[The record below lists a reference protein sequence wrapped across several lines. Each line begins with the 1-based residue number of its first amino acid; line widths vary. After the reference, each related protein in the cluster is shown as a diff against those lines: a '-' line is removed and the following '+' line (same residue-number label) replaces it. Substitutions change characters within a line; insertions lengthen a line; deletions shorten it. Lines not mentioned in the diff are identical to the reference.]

1 MMHLL
6 CYYCTV
12 FHFPLRLYWGEL
24 ELRCDIGRTGA
35 NMVKTIFIGDVQAGK
50 YDGQEV
56 ELMGWVKRTRGSN
69 KIRFIVLRDSTGVIQ
84 CVVKR
89 DAVGDELFEDA
100 KGALIESSIKITGMI
115 NVDERADGGHEMVA
129 SSVVIVGSVNPER
142 PFPITESAMKA
153 ADGGETEFLL
163 DNRHLYLRTSRM
175 TTMLQVR
182 STVFGA
188 IHNYFR
194 DLDFTEYQAPNF
206 VAGAVEG
213 GSTLFEV
220 PYFGRK
226 VYLTQSWQLYAEAA
240 MPALERLYTIA
251 PSFRAEKS
259 RTRRHLTEFWH
270 AEMEVAWAT
279 NDEIMSHGEGVVRK
293 IASDLIEYRSDEL
306 ESIGRDLDLVA
317 RYADSPY
324 PRMRYDEA
332 VETLQGMGVD
342 IEWGQ
347 DLDYSKEKV
356 LTKDFD
362 VPHFLTHYPKIAK
375 PFYHRVDPDEDK
387 YVLCHDLLAPEGYGE
402 IIGGGE
408 RTWSE
413 QELLARLDEEGTDK
427 AAYQFYID
435 TRSYGGV
442 PHGGFGLGVD
452 RVCSWLTGAD
462 HIREVIP
469 FPRDSRRVSP

>member
-1 MMHLL
+1 MK
-6 CYYCTV
+6 TT
-12 FHFPLRLYWGEL
+12 WISDIL
-24 ELRCDIGRTGA
+24 E
-35 NMVKTIFIGDVQAGK
+35 GK
-50 YDGQEV
+50 HDGQKV
-56 ELMGWVKRTRGSN
+56 ELKGWIKRSRGSN
-69 KIRFIVLRDSTGVIQ
+69 KIRFVVLRDSTGSIQ
-84 CVVKR
+84 CVAKK
-89 DAVGDELFEDA
+89 DAVGEECFENV
-100 KGALIESSIKITGMI
+100 KSALIESSLIIHGLA
-115 NVDERADGGHEMVA
+115 NPDERADGGYEIIVQD
-129 SSVVIVGSVNPER
+129 VEIVGPVNPDT
-142 PFPITESAMKA
+142 PFPITESAMVA

-163 DNRHLYLRTSRM
+163 DNRHLYLRTTRM
-175 TTMLQVR
+175 TTMLKLR
-182 STVFGA
+182 SSVFGA
-188 IHNYFR
+188 IHSYFR
-194 DLDFTEYQAPNF
+194 DLDFLEYQAPNF

-226 VYLTQSWQLYAEAA
+226 AYLTQSWQLYAEAA

-270 AEMEVAWAT
+270 AEMEVAWAD
-279 NDEIMSHGEGVVRK
+279 NNEIMSYGEGVVRK
-293 IASDLIEYRSDEL
+293 IAATLLDERSEEL
-306 ESIGRDLDLVA
+306 ESLGRDLETIA
-317 RYADSPY
+317 RYADSAY

-332 VETLQGMGVD
+332 VDTLQGMGVE

-356 LTKDFD
+356 LTQDFD

-375 PFYHRVDPDEDK
+375 PFYHRVDPDDEK

-413 QELLARLDEEGTDK
+413 AEILARIDEEGTPREQ
-427 AAYQFYID
+427 YQFYID
-435 TRSYGGV
+435 TRTYGGV
-442 PHGGFGLGVD
+442 QHGGFGLGVD
-452 RVCSWLTGAD
+452 RVCSWLSGAE

-469 FPRDSRRVSP
+469 FPRDSRRVTP

>member
-1 MMHLL
+1 MAK
-6 CYYCTV
+6 
-12 FHFPLRLYWGEL
+12 
-24 ELRCDIGRTGA
+24 DIW
-35 NMVKTIFIGDVQAGK
+35 IGDVQNGD
-50 YDGQEV
+50 YDGQDV
-56 ELMGWVKRTRGSN
+56 ELKGWIKRTRGSN
-69 KIRFIVLRDSTGVIQ
+69 KIRFVVLRDSTGIIQ
-84 CVVKR
+84 CVAKR
-89 DAVGDELFEDA
+89 DVIGDEAFESIA
-100 KGALIESSIKITGMI
+100 SALIESSVVIRGTV
-115 NVDERADGGHEMVA
+115 NVDERSEGGHEL
-129 SSVVIVGSVNPER
+129 VVSGLEIVGPVDPER

-163 DNRHLYLRTSRM
+163 DNRHLYLRTGRM
-175 TTMLQVR
+175 TTMLKVR
-182 STVFGA
+182 SSVFGA

-194 DLDFTEYQAPNF
+194 DLDFVEYQAPNF

-226 VYLTQSWQLYAEAA
+226 AYLTQSWQLYAEAA

-270 AEMEVAWAT
+270 AEMEIAWAT
-279 NDEIMSHGEGVVRK
+279 NDEVMHHGEGVVRH
-293 IASDLIEYRSDEL
+293 IASTLLEERSNEL
-306 ESIGRDLDLVA
+306 QVLGRDLELIQ
-317 RYADSPY
+317 RYADTPF

-332 VETLQGMGVD
+332 IEILQGKGVEV
-342 IEWGQ
+342 EWGQ
-347 DLDYSKEKV
+347 DLDYSKEKI
-356 LTKDFD
+356 LTQDFA

-375 PFYHRVDPDEDK
+375 PFYHREDPSDKK

-413 QELLARLDEEGTDK
+413 EEILARLDEEGTPKD
-427 AAYQFYID
+427 AYQFYID

-452 RVCSWLTGAD
+452 RVCSWLSGAE

-469 FPRDSRRVSP
+469 FPRDSRRVTP

>member
-1 MMHLL
+1 MAGDEMK
-6 CYYCTV
+6 TV
-12 FHFPLRLYWGEL
+12 WIS
-24 ELRCDIGRTGA
+24 DIL
-35 NMVKTIFIGDVQAGK
+35 DGK
-50 YDGQEV
+50 YDGQTV
-56 ELMGWVKRTRGSN
+56 ELKGWIKRSRGSN
-69 KIRFIVLRDSTGVIQ
+69 KIRFVVLRDSTGFIQ
-84 CVVKR
+84 CVAKK
-89 DAVGDELFEDA
+89 DTIGDECFENI
-100 KGALIESSIKITGMI
+100 KSALIESSLILRGTA
-115 NVDERADGGHEMVA
+115 NPDERADGGYEIIVDDVH
-129 SSVVIVGSVNPER
+129 IVGPVNPET
-142 PFPITESAMKA
+142 PFPITESAMAA

-175 TTMLQVR
+175 TTMLKLR
-182 STVFGA
+182 SSVFGA
-188 IHNYFR
+188 IHSYFR
-194 DLDFTEYQAPNF
+194 DQDFIEYQAPNF

-220 PYFGRK
+220 PYFGK
-226 VYLTQSWQLYAEAA
+226 KAYLTQSWQLYAEAA

-270 AEMEVAWAT
+270 AEMEVAWAD
-279 NDEIMSHGEGVVRK
+279 NQEIMTYGEGLVRN
-293 IASDLIEYRSDEL
+293 IASTLLDERSTEL
-306 ESIGRDLDLVA
+306 ESLGRDLELIA
-317 RYADSPY
+317 KYADSKY

-332 VETLQGMGVD
+332 VEKLQSMGVE

-356 LTKDFD
+356 LTQDFE

-375 PFYHRVDPDEDK
+375 PFYHRVDPDDDN

-413 QELLARLDEEGTDK
+413 EEILARIDEEGTPREP
-427 AAYQFYID
+427 YQFYID
-435 TRSYGGV
+435 TRTYGGV

-452 RVCSWLTGAD
+452 RVCSWLSGAD

-469 FPRDSRRVSP
+469 FPRDSRRVTP

>member
-1 MMHLL
+1 MAK
-6 CYYCTV
+6 
-12 FHFPLRLYWGEL
+12 
-24 ELRCDIGRTGA
+24 DIW
-35 NMVKTIFIGDVQAGK
+35 IGDVQNGD
-50 YDGQEV
+50 YDGAEV
-56 ELMGWVKRTRGSN
+56 ELKGWVKRTRGSN
-69 KIRFIVLRDSTGVIQ
+69 KIRFVVLRDSTGTIQ
-84 CVVKR
+84 CVAKR
-89 DAVGDELFEDA
+89 DAVGDDQFESIA
-100 KGALIESSIKITGMI
+100 SALIESSVIITGTV
-115 NVDERADGGHEMVA
+115 NVDERSEGGHELVV
-129 SSVVIVGSVNPER
+129 SSIEIVGPVDPER

-175 TTMLQVR
+175 TTMLKMR
-182 STVFGA
+182 SSVFGA
-188 IHNYFR
+188 IHSYFR
-194 DLDFTEYQAPNF
+194 DLDFIEYQAPNF

-226 VYLTQSWQLYAEAA
+226 AYLTQSWQLYAEAA

-270 AEMEVAWAT
+270 AEMEIAWAT
-279 NDEIMSHGEGVVRK
+279 NAEVMAHGEGVVRH
-293 IASDLIEYRSDEL
+293 IASTLLEERSTEL
-306 ESIGRDLDLVA
+306 EDLGRDLELIG
-317 RYADSPY
+317 RYADTPF

-332 VETLQGMGVD
+332 VEILQGKGVD
-342 IEWGQ
+342 VAWGQ
-347 DLDYSKEKV
+347 DLDYSKEKI
-356 LTKDFD
+356 LTQDFD

-375 PFYHRVDPDEDK
+375 PFYHREDPTDDK

-413 QELLARLDEEGTDK
+413 EEILARLAEEGTSPE
-427 AAYQFYID
+427 AYQFYID

-452 RVCSWLTGAD
+452 RVCSWLSGAD

-469 FPRDSRRVSP
+469 FPRDSRRVTP

>member
-1 MMHLL
+1 MK
-6 CYYCTV
+6 TT
-12 FHFPLRLYWGEL
+12 WISDIL
-24 ELRCDIGRTGA
+24 E
-35 NMVKTIFIGDVQAGK
+35 GK
-50 YDGQEV
+50 HDGQKV
-56 ELMGWVKRTRGSN
+56 ELKGWIKRSRGSN
-69 KIRFIVLRDSTGVIQ
+69 KIRFVVLRDSTGSIQ
-84 CVVKR
+84 CVAKK
-89 DAVGDELFEDA
+89 DAVGEECFENV
-100 KGALIESSIKITGMI
+100 KSALIESSLIIHGLA
-115 NVDERADGGHEMVA
+115 NPDERADGGYEIIVQD
-129 SSVVIVGSVNPER
+129 VEIVGPVNPDT
-142 PFPITESAMKA
+142 PFPITESAMVA

-163 DNRHLYLRTSRM
+163 DNRHLYLRTTRM
-175 TTMLQVR
+175 TTMLKLR
-182 STVFGA
+182 SSVFGA
-188 IHNYFR
+188 IHSYFR
-194 DLDFTEYQAPNF
+194 DLDFLEYQAPNF

-226 VYLTQSWQLYAEAA
+226 AYLTQSWQLYAEAA

-270 AEMEVAWAT
+270 AEMEVAWAD
-279 NDEIMSHGEGVVRK
+279 NNEIMSYGEGVVRK
-293 IASDLIEYRSDEL
+293 IAATLLDERSEEL
-306 ESIGRDLDLVA
+306 ESLGRDLETIA
-317 RYADSPY
+317 RYADSAY

-332 VETLQGMGVD
+332 VDTLQGMGVEID
-342 IEWGQ
+342 WGQ

-356 LTKDFD
+356 LTQDFD

-375 PFYHRVDPDEDK
+375 PFYHRVDPDDEK

-413 QELLARLDEEGTDK
+413 AEILARIDEEGTPREP
-427 AAYQFYID
+427 YQFYID
-435 TRSYGGV
+435 TRTYGGV

-452 RVCSWLTGAD
+452 RVCSWLSGAE

-469 FPRDSRRVSP
+469 FPRDSRRVTP

>member
-1 MMHLL
+1 MK
-6 CYYCTV
+6 TT
-12 FHFPLRLYWGEL
+12 WISDIL
-24 ELRCDIGRTGA
+24 E
-35 NMVKTIFIGDVQAGK
+35 GK
-50 YDGQEV
+50 HDGQKV
-56 ELMGWVKRTRGSN
+56 ELKGWIKRSRGSN
-69 KIRFIVLRDSTGVIQ
+69 KIRFVVLRDSTGSIQ
-84 CVVKR
+84 CVAKK
-89 DAVGDELFEDA
+89 DAVGEECFENV
-100 KGALIESSIKITGMI
+100 KSALIESSLIIHGLA
-115 NVDERADGGHEMVA
+115 NPDERADGGYEIIVQD
-129 SSVVIVGSVNPER
+129 VEIVGPVNPDT
-142 PFPITESAMKA
+142 PFPITESAMVA

-163 DNRHLYLRTSRM
+163 DNRHLYLRTTRM
-175 TTMLQVR
+175 TTMLKLR
-182 STVFGA
+182 SSVFGA
-188 IHNYFR
+188 IHSYFR
-194 DLDFTEYQAPNF
+194 DLDFLEYQAPNF

-226 VYLTQSWQLYAEAA
+226 AYLTQSWQLYAEAA

-270 AEMEVAWAT
+270 AEMEVAWAD
-279 NDEIMSHGEGVVRK
+279 NNEIMSYGEGVVRK
-293 IASDLIEYRSDEL
+293 IAATLLDERTEEL
-306 ESIGRDLDLVA
+306 ESLGRDLETIA
-317 RYADSPY
+317 RYADSAY

-332 VETLQGMGVD
+332 VDTLQGMGVE

-356 LTKDFD
+356 LTQDFD

-375 PFYHRVDPDEDK
+375 PFYHRVDPDDEK

-413 QELLARLDEEGTDK
+413 AEILARIDEEGTPREP
-427 AAYQFYID
+427 YQFYID
-435 TRSYGGV
+435 TRTYGGV

-452 RVCSWLTGAD
+452 RVCSWLSGAE

-469 FPRDSRRVSP
+469 FPRDSRRVTP

>member
-1 MMHLL
+1 
-6 CYYCTV
+6 
-12 FHFPLRLYWGEL
+12 
-24 ELRCDIGRTGA
+24 
-35 NMVKTIFIGDVQAGK
+35 MVKDIWIGDVQNGD
-50 YDGQEV
+50 YDGQDV
-56 ELMGWVKRTRGSN
+56 ELKGWVKRTRGSN
-69 KIRFIVLRDSTGVIQ
+69 KIRFVVLRDSTGTIQ
-84 CVVKR
+84 CVAKR
-89 DAVGDELFEDA
+89 DVVGDDAFEA
-100 KGALIESSIKITGMI
+100 IASALIESSLIISGTV
-115 NVDERADGGHEMVA
+115 NVDERSEGGHELVV
-129 SSVVIVGSVNPER
+129 SSVEIVGPVDPER

-175 TTMLQVR
+175 TTMLKMR
-182 STVFGA
+182 SSVFGA
-188 IHNYFR
+188 IHSYFR
-194 DLDFTEYQAPNF
+194 DLDFVEYQAPNF

-226 VYLTQSWQLYAEAA
+226 AYLTQSWQLYAEAA

-270 AEMEVAWAT
+270 AEMEIAWAT
-279 NDEIMSHGEGVVRK
+279 NEEVMTHGEGVVRH
-293 IASDLIEYRSDEL
+293 IASTLLDERSEEL
-306 ESIGRDLDLVA
+306 ESLGRDLKLIA
-317 RYADSPY
+317 RYADSPF

-332 VETLQGMGVD
+332 IETLQGKGVD
-342 IEWGQ
+342 VEWGQ
-347 DLDYSKEKV
+347 DLDYSKEKI
-356 LTKDFD
+356 LTQDFD
-362 VPHFLTHYPKIAK
+362 VPHFLTHYPRIAK
-375 PFYHRVDPDEDK
+375 PFYHRIDPGDDM

-413 QELLARLDEEGTDK
+413 QEILQRLEEEGTPK
-427 AAYQFYID
+427 EAYQFYID

-452 RVCSWLTGAD
+452 RVCSWLSGAD

-469 FPRDSRRVSP
+469 FPRDSRRVTP

>member
-1 MMHLL
+1 MVRSFILIGG
-6 CYYCTV
+6 CGNPETS
-12 FHFPLRLYWGEL
+12 FP
-24 ELRCDIGRTGA
+24 I
-35 NMVKTIFIGDVQAGK
+35 
-50 YDGQEV
+50 
-56 ELMGWVKRTRGSN
+56 
-69 KIRFIVLRDSTGVIQ
+69 
-84 CVVKR
+84 
-89 DAVGDELFEDA
+89 DESCNE
-100 KGALIESSIKITGMI
+100 G
-115 NVDERADGGHEMVA
+115 ADGGRNEI
-129 SSVVIVGSVNPER
+129 S
-142 PFPITESAMKA
+142 TE
-153 ADGGETEFLL
+153 
-163 DNRHLYLRTSRM
+163 HPPPHPRTSRM
-175 TTMLQVR
+175 TAMLQMR
-182 STVFGA
+182 STVFGS

-194 DLDFTEYQAPNF
+194 DLDFIEYQAPNF

-220 PYFGRK
+220 PYFPTEKNPERK

-293 IASDLIEYRSDEL
+293 IASDLLENRSTEL
-306 ESIGRDLDLVA
+306 ESIGRDLELVA

-342 IEWGQ
+342 VEWGQ

-356 LTKDFD
+356 LTQDFD
-362 VPHFLTHYPKIAK
+362 VPHFLTHYPKVAK
-375 PFYHRVDPDEDK
+375 PFYHRVDPDEEK

-413 QELLARLDEEGTDK
+413 AELLARLDEEGTDK

>member
-1 MMHLL
+1 M
-6 CYYCTV
+6 
-12 FHFPLRLYWGEL
+12 GE
-24 ELRCDIGRTGA
+24 RKRRGMAKDIW
-35 NMVKTIFIGDVQAGK
+35 IGDVQNGD

-56 ELMGWVKRTRGSN
+56 ELKGWVKRTRGSN
-69 KIRFIVLRDSTGVIQ
+69 KIRFVVLRDSTGSIQ
-84 CVVKR
+84 CVAKR
-89 DAVGDELFEDA
+89 DTVGDDAFEA
-100 KGALIESSIKITGMI
+100 VASALIESSLILRGTV
-115 NVDERADGGHEMVA
+115 NVDERSEGGHEL
-129 SSVVIVGSVNPER
+129 VVSDVEIIGQVDPER

-175 TTMLQVR
+175 TTMLKMR
-182 STVFGA
+182 SSVFGA
-188 IHNYFR
+188 IHSYFR
-194 DLDFTEYQAPNF
+194 DLDFVEYQAPNF

-226 VYLTQSWQLYAEAA
+226 AYLTQSWQLYAEAA

-270 AEMEVAWAT
+270 AEMEIAWAT
-279 NDEIMSHGEGVVRK
+279 NEEVMSHGEGVVRH
-293 IASDLIEYRSDEL
+293 IASTLLDERSDEL
-306 ESIGRDLDLVA
+306 QSLGRDLELVA
-317 RYADSPY
+317 RYADTPF

-332 VETLQGMGVD
+332 IEILQGKGVD
-342 IEWGQ
+342 VEWGQ

-356 LTKDFD
+356 LTQDFD

-375 PFYHRVDPDEDK
+375 PFYHRVDPSDGK

-413 QELLARLDEEGTDK
+413 QEILARLEEEGTPK
-427 AAYQFYID
+427 EAYQFYID

-452 RVCSWLTGAD
+452 RVCSWLSGAD

-469 FPRDSRRVSP
+469 FPRDSRRVTP

>member
-1 MMHLL
+1 MK
-6 CYYCTV
+6 TT
-12 FHFPLRLYWGEL
+12 WISDIL
-24 ELRCDIGRTGA
+24 E
-35 NMVKTIFIGDVQAGK
+35 GK
-50 YDGQEV
+50 HDGQKV
-56 ELMGWVKRTRGSN
+56 ELKGWIKRSRGSN
-69 KIRFIVLRDSTGVIQ
+69 KIRFVVLRDSTGSIQ
-84 CVVKR
+84 CVAKK
-89 DAVGDELFEDA
+89 DAVGEECFENV
-100 KGALIESSIKITGMI
+100 KSALIESSLIIHGLA
-115 NVDERADGGHEMVA
+115 NPDERADGGYEIIVQD
-129 SSVVIVGSVNPER
+129 VEIVGPVNPDT
-142 PFPITESAMKA
+142 PFPITESAMVA

-163 DNRHLYLRTSRM
+163 DNRHLYLRTTRM
-175 TTMLQVR
+175 TTMLKLR
-182 STVFGA
+182 SSVFGA
-188 IHNYFR
+188 IHSYFR
-194 DLDFTEYQAPNF
+194 DLDFLEYQAPNF

-226 VYLTQSWQLYAEAA
+226 AYLTQSWQLYAEAA

-270 AEMEVAWAT
+270 AEMEVAWAD
-279 NDEIMSHGEGVVRK
+279 NNEVMSYGEGVVRK
-293 IASDLIEYRSDEL
+293 IAATLLDERSEEL
-306 ESIGRDLDLVA
+306 ESLGRDLETIA
-317 RYADSPY
+317 RYADSAY

-332 VETLQGMGVD
+332 VETLQGMGVE

-356 LTKDFD
+356 LTQDFD

-375 PFYHRVDPDEDK
+375 PFYHRVDPDDEK

-413 QELLARLDEEGTDK
+413 AEILARIDEEGTPREP
-427 AAYQFYID
+427 YQFYID
-435 TRSYGGV
+435 TRTYGGV

-452 RVCSWLTGAD
+452 RVCSWLSGAE

-469 FPRDSRRVSP
+469 FPRDSRRVTP

>member
-1 MMHLL
+1 MKS
-6 CYYCTV
+6 V
-12 FHFPLRLYWGEL
+12 
-24 ELRCDIGRTGA
+24 
-35 NMVKTIFIGDVQAGK
+35 FIGDVQSGAH
-50 YDGQEV
+50 DGAEV
-56 ELMGWVKRTRGSN
+56 ELKGWVKRTRGN
-69 KIRFIVLRDSTGVIQ
+69 NNLRFVVLRDSTGSIQ

-89 DAVGDELFEDA
+89 DTVGDEVFASLSE
-100 KGALIESSIKITGMI
+100 ALIESSMI
-115 NVDERADGGHEMVA
+115 LKGTVKVDERADGGHELAVL
-129 SSVVIVGSVNPER
+129 SGNVVGGVDPER
-142 PFPITESAMKA
+142 PFPITESAMVA

-175 TTMLQVR
+175 TTMLQIR
-182 STVFGA
+182 SSAFGA
-188 IHNYFR
+188 IHGYFR
-194 DLDFTEYQAPNF
+194 DLDFVEYQAPNF

-220 PYFGRK
+220 PYFGRTA
-226 VYLTQSWQLYAEAA
+226 YLTQSWQLYAEAA
-240 MPALERLYTIA
+240 MPALERLYTVA

-270 AEMEVAWAT
+270 AEMEVAWAS
-279 NDEIMSHGEGVVRK
+279 NDEIMQHGEGVVQR
-293 IASDLIEYRSDEL
+293 IAATLLEERSDAL
-306 ESIGRDLDLVA
+306 ESLGRDLNTVA

-356 LTKDFD
+356 LTQDFD
-362 VPHFLTHYPKIAK
+362 VPHFLTHYPKVAK
-375 PFYHRVDPDEDK
+375 PFYHRVDPDDDA

-413 QELLARLDEEGTDK
+413 EEILARIDEEGVPREP
-427 AAYQFYID
+427 YQFYID
-435 TRSYGGV
+435 TRAYGGV

-452 RVCSWLTGAD
+452 RVIAWLAGAD

-469 FPRDSRRVSP
+469 FPRDSRRVTP